1 MGRKNWQDTK
11 EIRFVQHLKIF
22 TLDNHKPYHIMFSTL
37 DIYVTLIYLCIL
49 FLPSTFSRHCSRHWR
64 HKSEP
69 FI

>member
-37 DIYVTLIYLCIL
+37 DIYVTLFMHIIFTIY
-49 FLPSTFSRHCSRHWR
+49 FF
-64 HKSEP
+64 
-69 FI
+69 